1 MNSRTELTDEQWEFF
16 YQQLL
21 VHGRVYVGCLETC
34 RRFLN
39 AVLWILR
46 SGAQWRLLPTSFG
59 KWNSIF
65 KRFSRWCRHEV
76 WKSLHEGCSRFPD
89 IQQVLIDS
97 TITRAH
103 ACAAGAAGSSPEA
116 EALGR
121 SKGGFTTKI
130 HAITDALG
138 NPLDFILTAGQ
149 ASDIGQAENLLALTP
164 EGAGAL
170 LGDKGYD
177 SDAFIQAI
185 SEKGIDPVIPPRSNR
200 NNPRDCDWFV
210 YKERHLIECFF
221 NKIKHYRRIF
231 SRYEKMAR
239 NYMGFI
245 RFVSALIWLR

>member
-1 MNSRTELTDEQWEFF
+1 M
-16 YQQLL
+16 QQ
-21 VHGRVYVGCLETC
+21 T
-34 RRFLN
+34 
-39 AVLWILR
+39 
-46 SGAQWRLLPTSFG
+46 
-59 KWNSIF
+59 
-65 KRFSRWCRHEV
+65 
-76 WKSLHEGCSRFPD
+76 
-89 IQQVLIDS
+89 LIDS

-103 ACAAGAAGSSPEA
+103 ACAAGAAGSSAEK

-121 SKGGFTTKI
+121 SKGDFTTKI

-138 NPLDFILTAGQ
+138 NPLDFILTGGQ

-164 EGAGAL
+164 EGATAL

-177 SDAFIQAI
+177 SDAFIQRL
-185 SEKGIDPVIPPRSNR
+185 SGKGIEPVIPSRSNR

-245 RFVSALIWLR
+245 RFVSVLIWLR

>member
-1 MNSRTELTDEQWEFF
+1 MPNRAALTEQEWQTL
-16 YQQLL
+16 YGLL
-21 VHGRVYVGCLETC
+21 LLNRRIYVGSEENCK
-34 RRFLN
+34 RFLN

-46 SGAQWRLLPTSFG
+46 SGTQWRLLPASLG
-59 KWNSIF
+59 KWNSVF
-65 KRFSRWCRHEV
+65 KRFSRWCVRGG
-76 WKSLHEGCSRFPD
+76 WQGLHKGGSQHPD
-89 IQQVLIDS
+89 LQQVLIDS

-103 ACAAGAAGSSPEA
+103 ACAAGATGSNAEA

-149 ASDIGQAENLLALTP
+149 ASDVGQADALLQPTP
-164 EGAGAL
+164 AGAEAL

-177 SDAFIQAI
+177 SDAFIRAIQERGMQA
-185 SEKGIDPVIPPRSNR
+185 VIPPRSNR
-200 NNPRDCDWFV
+200 IAPRGCDWFV

-221 NKIKHYRRIF
+221 GKIKHYRRVF
-231 SRYEKMAR
+231 SRFEKLAR